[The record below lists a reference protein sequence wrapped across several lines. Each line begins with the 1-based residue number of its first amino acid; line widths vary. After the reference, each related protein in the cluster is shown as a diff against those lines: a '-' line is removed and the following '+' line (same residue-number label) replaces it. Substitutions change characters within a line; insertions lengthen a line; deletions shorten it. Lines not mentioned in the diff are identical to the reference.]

1 MKLLTNMKIRNQML
15 LTLIIMMVLAVAVG
29 VIGLLSMIHYNNLA
43 QSMENAS
50 SRAVQGERVNS
61 TVLSVVM
68 DSRGIYMALNQDD
81 VEKYAK
87 PLLKNLEKIK
97 EQMAEWQSLMPDD
110 RKPELDAVAAKVDEF
125 ARYRAELVR
134 LARVVSIAEG
144 RAYGDNDANR
154 SNRKALNDLIV
165 DLAASNNEEVSAA
178 RKQMEDY
185 YVEQRMKL
193 ILILAVALPLVV
205 FLTLLIVLRVIVRPI
220 KDMTDVMGNLA
231 AGDLSVTIPS
241 LGNKNEIGD
250 MAGAV
255 EVFRQGLIDAKAMS
269 EAEKEQQAAKERRV
283 MAMDKLIKNFDTG
296 IEGVLDTISAAS
308 TELEQT
314 AQSLSAM
321 AEESSRAAS
330 SVAAA
335 SEEAATNVQAVA
347 AAGEKM
353 TASIQGI
360 IREVADSRAASDRA
374 ASEAQETSRIAAGLI
389 DATKKI
395 DDVVVIIQDIASQ
408 TNLLALNAT
417 IEAARAGEM
426 GKGFAVVANEVKNL
440 ATQTASSTEQIAEQ
454 VGSVQMVSTQ
464 VVEAIKKITD
474 SIHRINE
481 MSASVTDT
489 MAAQGQMTEEIAAN
503 IVEASHG
510 TKEVTVN
517 ISHVSQGAEE
527 TGNSAHQL
535 LDAAKDIARQ
545 SVMLRDQVGSF
556 LKEIKSL

>member
-1 MKLLTNMKIRNQML
+1 MKLLSNMKIRNQML
-15 LTLIIMMVLAVAVG
+15 LTLVIMSALAVAVG
-29 VIGLLSMIHYNNLA
+29 VIGLMAMVHYNVLA
-43 QSMENAS
+43 RNMENSAA
-50 SRAVQGERVNS
+50 RAVQGEQVNAN
-61 TVLSVVM
+61 VLAVVM
-68 DSRGIYMALNQDD
+68 DSRGIYMSLNQDD
-81 VEKYAK
+81 VEKYAV
-87 PLLKNLEKIK
+87 PLLKNLDKMK
-97 EQMAEWQSLMPDD
+97 TKMAEWRAMMPEG
-110 RKPELDAVAAKVDEF
+110 RESELDEVSVKADEF
-125 ARYRAELVR
+125 IKYRAELVR
-134 LARVVSIAEG
+134 LAREVSIEQG
-144 RAYGDNDANR
+144 RAYGDNDTNR
-154 SNRKALNDLIV
+154 ANRKALNDLIV
-165 DLAASNNEEVSAA
+165 GLAASNNQEVTAA
-178 RKQMEDY
+178 REAMEEF
-185 YVEQRMKL
+185 YVEKRRDL
-193 ILILAVALPLVV
+193 IILLAVILP
-205 FLTLLIVLRVIVRPI
+205 LIVLATLFIVLSVIVRPI
-220 KDMTDVMGNLA
+220 RNMTNVMGNLA
-231 AGDLSVTIPS
+231 AGDLSVTIPG

-250 MAGAV
+250 MAQAV
-255 EVFRQGLIDAKAMS
+255 EVFRQGLIDAKALS

-283 MAMDKLIKNFDTG
+283 VAMDSLIKSFDTG

-321 AEESSRAAS
+321 AEESSRAAN

-353 TASIQGI
+353 TQSIQGI

-374 ASEAQETSRIAAGLI
+374 AQEAQETSKIAAGLI

-454 VGSVQMVSTQ
+454 VSSVQAVSTQ
-464 VVEAIKKITD
+464 VVDAIKKITD
-474 SIHRINE
+474 SIHRINQ
-481 MSASVTDT
+481 MSASVTET
-489 MAAQGQMTEEIAAN
+489 MAVQGQMTEEIAAN

>member
-1 MKLLTNMKIRNQML
+1 MKLFRNMKIRNQMI
-15 LTLIIMMVLAVAVG
+15 LTLVIMAALAAAAG
-29 VIGLLSMIHYNNLA
+29 VIGLGSMIHYNKLA
-43 QSMENAS
+43 EVMKSAS
-50 SRAVQGERVNS
+50 ARAVAGERLNS
-61 TVLSVVM
+61 SVLAVVM
-68 DSRGIYMALNQDD
+68 DSRGIYMALDQSD
-81 VEKYAK
+81 VEKFGK
-87 PLLKNLEKIK
+87 PLLKTLDKMK
-97 EQMAEWQSLMPDD
+97 VQMAEWNDLMPEE
-110 RKPELDAVAAKVDEF
+110 RKAELKDVSVKVDEF
-125 ARYRAELVR
+125 IKYRAEIVR
-134 LARVVSIAEG
+134 LAREVSIAEG
-144 RAYGDNDANR
+144 RAWGDNDANR
-154 SNRKALNDLIV
+154 ANRKALNDLIV
-165 DLAASNNEEVSAA
+165 GLADANNKEVAQA
-178 RKQMEDY
+178 RQDMSDY
-185 YVEQRMKL
+185 YVEQRRVL
-193 ILILAVALPLVV
+193 IGLLAVAMPIVV
-205 FLTLLIVLRVIVRPI
+205 LLTLMLSLKLIVSPI
-220 KDMTDVMGNLA
+220 RNMTSVMGRLA
-231 AGDLSVTIPS
+231 SGDLGVTIPS

-250 MAGAV
+250 MAHAV
-255 EVFRQGLIDAKAMS
+255 EIFRKGLIEAKNLA
-269 EAEKEQQAAKERRV
+269 EAEKEQMVARERRV
-283 MAMDKLIKNFDTG
+283 QAMDKLIADFDTG
-296 IEGVLDTISAAS
+296 IQGVLNTMSAAS

-353 TASIQGI
+353 TSSIQDI
-360 IREVADSRAASDRA
+360 IREVADSRAASDKA
-374 ASEAQETSRIAAGLI
+374 AQEADETSRVAAGLI

-395 DDVVVIIQDIASQ
+395 DDVVVIIQEIAAQ

-464 VVEAIKKITD
+464 VVEAIGKITD
-474 SIHRINE
+474 SINRINQ
-481 MSASVTDT
+481 MSVSVTET
-489 MAAQGQMTEEIAAN
+489 MNRQGEMTEEIAAN

-535 LDAAKDIARQ
+535 LEAAKDIARQ
-545 SVMLRDQVGSF
+545 SVMLRDRVGLF
-556 LKEIKSL
+556 LQDIKAL